1 MANGVD
7 ESVLDFVL
15 EHQPSWVASI
25 AEVVTR
31 GGDTFIVC
39 IAAIVATAFLWSSS
53 RTKMTAL
60 TPVFA
65 VWLSVVSSAVFKDV
79 FDRPRPG
86 SAASV
91 LSVTTSSFPSGH
103 ATHSAALAISLVV
116 CLQPLS
122 KRWTSVLIVGTVAVG
137 FTRLSL
143 GVHWPSDVVGG
154 WLLAA
159 VCVTVPVLVNRGISA
174 RTSVEQ

>member
-1 MANGVD
+1 MANRVD
-7 ESVLDFVL
+7 ESVLEFVL
-15 EHQPSWVASI
+15 EHQASWVTSVS
-25 AEVVTR
+25 EVVTR
-31 GGDTFIVC
+31 GGDTFLVFV
-39 IAAIVATAFLWSSS
+39 AAIVTTAFLWSSS

-91 LSVTTSSFPSGH
+91 FSVTTSSFPSGH

-116 CLQPLS
+116 CLKPLK
-122 KRWTSVLIVGTVAVG
+122 KRWASVLIVGAAAVG

-143 GVHWPSDVVGG
+143 GVHWPSDVMGG

-159 VCVTVPVLVNRGISA
+159 VCVAVPVLVNRGISA
-174 RTSVEQ
+174 RTSVE

>member
-1 MANGVD
+1 VANSVD
-7 ESVLDFVL
+7 EGILEFVLD
-15 EHQPSWVASI
+15 HQPSWVASI

-31 GGDTFIVC
+31 GGDTFIVFV
-39 IAAIVATAFLWSSS
+39 AAIVATVFLWSPS
-53 RTKMTAL
+53 RTKMTVF
-60 TPVFA
+60 TPIFA
-65 VWLSVVSSAVFKDV
+65 VWLSVVSSAFFKDL

-103 ATHSAALAISLVV
+103 ATHSAALAFSLLV
-116 CLQPLS
+116 CLWPLE
-122 KRWTSVLIVGTVAVG
+122 KRWASILIVGAVVVG
-137 FTRLSL
+137 FTRVSL
-143 GVHWPSDVVGG
+143 GVHWPSDVMGG

-159 VCVTVPVLVNRGISA
+159 VCVAVPVLVNRGISA